1 MDFNVQ
7 KHDTSVEVPDDVMP
21 LLDADEKVLFS
32 IKQRKY
38 RPAINVES
46 ATITSK
52 RVILRRPSMLRIK
65 KSYTDYL
72 YSDITN
78 IVLDKG
84 PLRSTIM
91 LNLRMDANDLVIED
105 IPNEMAQQA
114 FRLIREGIDQARR
127 ATDAS

>member
-1 MDFNVQ
+1 
-7 KHDTSVEVPDDVMP
+7 
-21 LLDADEKVLFS
+21 LFS
-32 IKQRKY
+32 IKQKKY
-38 RPAINVES
+38 RPAINIES
-46 ATITSK
+46 VTITSK

-65 KSYTDYL
+65 KSYVDYS

-91 LNLRMDANDLVIED
+91 LNLKMDANDLVIED

-114 FRLIREGIDQARR
+114 FRLIREGIDQAR
-127 ATDAS
+127 AAGAA

>member
-1 MDFNVQ
+1 M
-7 KHDTSVEVPDDVMP
+7 EVPDDVLP
-21 LLDADEKVLFS
+21 LLDEGEKALFS

-38 RPAINVES
+38 RPAINIES

-65 KSYTDYL
+65 KSYVDYS
-72 YSDITN
+72 YADITN

-91 LNLRMDANDLVIED
+91 LNLKMDANDLVIED
-105 IPNEMAQQA
+105 IPNDMAQRA
-114 FRLIREGIDQARR
+114 FRLIREGIDRAR
-127 ATDAS
+127 TPDAA

>member
-1 MDFNVQ
+1 M
-7 KHDTSVEVPDDVMP
+7 
-21 LLDADEKVLFS
+21 LFS
-32 IKQRKY
+32 IKQKKY
-38 RPAINVES
+38 RPAINIES
-46 ATITSK
+46 VTITSK

-65 KSYTDYL
+65 KSYVDYS

-91 LNLRMDANDLVIED
+91 LNLKMDANDLVIED

-114 FRLIREGIDQARR
+114 FRLIREGIDQAR
-127 ATDAS
+127 AAGAA

>member
-1 MDFNVQ
+1 M
-7 KHDTSVEVPDDVMP
+7 EVPDDI
-21 LLDADEKVLFS
+21 LAFLDEDERVLYN

-38 RPAINVES
+38 RPAINIES

-52 RVILRRPSMLRIK
+52 RVILRTPSMLRIK
-65 KSYTDYL
+65 KSFVDYS

-105 IPNEMAQQA
+105 IPNDMAQQA
-114 FRLIREGIDQARR
+114 FRLIREGIDQARTTHE
-127 ATDAS
+127 A

>member
-1 MDFNVQ
+1 MQ
-7 KHDTSVEVPDDVMP
+7 EHDTAVDVPDDVMP

-46 ATITSK
+46 ATITTK
-52 RVILRRPSMLRIK
+52 RVILRKPSMLRIK

-91 LNLRMDANDLVIED
+91 LNLRMDAHDLVIED
-105 IPNEMAQQA
+105 VPNEMAQQA

>member
-1 MDFNVQ
+1 
-7 KHDTSVEVPDDVMP
+7 VEVPDDIVP
-21 LLDADEKVLFS
+21 LLDKNEKVLSS

-38 RPAINVES
+38 RPATNIES

-65 KSYTDYL
+65 KSYIDYS
-72 YSDITN
+72 YADITN
-78 IVLDKG
+78 IVLDSG

-114 FRLIREGIDQARR
+114 FRLIREGIDHARG
-127 ATDAS
+127 AANAV

>member
-1 MDFNVQ
+1 
-7 KHDTSVEVPDDVMP
+7 VEVPDDVLP
-21 LLDADEKVLFS
+21 LLDEDEKVLFS
-32 IKQRKY
+32 IKQKKY
-38 RPAINVES
+38 RPAINIES
-46 ATITSK
+46 VTITGK

-65 KSYTDYL
+65 KSYVDYS

-91 LNLRMDANDLVIED
+91 LNLKMDANDLVIED

-114 FRLIREGIDQARR
+114 FRLIREGIDQART
-127 ATDAS
+127 ADAA

>member
-1 MDFNVQ
+1 M
-7 KHDTSVEVPDDVMP
+7 S
-21 LLDADEKVLFS
+21 LLDEGEKVLFN

-38 RPAINVES
+38 RPAINIES
-46 ATITSK
+46 VTITSK

-65 KSYTDYL
+65 KSYVDYS

-91 LNLRMDANDLVIED
+91 LNLKMDANDLVIED
-105 IPNEMAQQA
+105 IPNDMAQQA
-114 FRLIREGIDQARR
+114 FRLIREGIDRAR
-127 ATDAS
+127 ATGAA

>member
-1 MDFNVQ
+1 M
-7 KHDTSVEVPDDVMP
+7 EVPDDIMS
-21 LLDADEKVLFS
+21 LLDEGEKVLFN

-38 RPAINVES
+38 RPAINIES
-46 ATITSK
+46 VTITSK

-65 KSYTDYL
+65 KSYVDYS

-91 LNLRMDANDLVIED
+91 LNLKMDANDLVIED
-105 IPNEMAQQA
+105 IPNDMAQQA
-114 FRLIREGIDQARR
+114 FRLIREGIDRAR
-127 ATDAS
+127 ATGAA